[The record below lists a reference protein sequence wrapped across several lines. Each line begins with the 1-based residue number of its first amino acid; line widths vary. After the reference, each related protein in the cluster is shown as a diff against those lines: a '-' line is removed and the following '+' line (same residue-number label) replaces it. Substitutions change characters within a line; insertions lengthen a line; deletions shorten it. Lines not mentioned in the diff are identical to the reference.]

1 MTREPNRKLRRQALR
16 GMAQLTVVMGIAIFV
31 SAGTWRYPEGWT
43 FLLAFVGSSVFITR
57 YLMKHDPKLLQRRV
71 EAGPGAEKRNSQK
84 VIQIFASIAFL
95 SVIIV
100 PSLDHRFAWS
110 RVPWWVVAAGDALV
124 LLGFWFV
131 FLVFREN
138 SFTSAVI
145 EVDAE
150 QKVID
155 TGPYAH
161 VRHPMY
167 AGALLLLAGIP
178 LALGSWWGLL
188 TLVPFTGIIAVRLL
202 DEERFLSKEL
212 PGYTAYRV
220 KIRYRLIPHVW

>member
-1 MTREPNRKLRRQALR
+1 MDEASRKLRRKAIQGL
-16 GMAQLTVVMGIAIFV
+16 AQLTVVMGIAVFV
-31 SAGTWRYPEGWT
+31 PAGTWRYLEGWA
-43 FLLAFVGSSVFITR
+43 FLFAFAGCSVVITR
-57 YLMKHDPKLLQRRV
+57 YLMKNDPKLLQRRV
-71 EAGPGAEKRNSQK
+71 EAGPGAEKRTSQK
-84 VIQIFASIAFL
+84 VIQIFASVAFL
-95 SVIIV
+95 SVIIA
-100 PSLDHRFAWS
+100 PALDHRFSWS
-110 RVPWWVVAAGDALV
+110 RVPWWTVVAGDALV
-124 LLGFWFV
+124 VLGFWIV

-150 QKVID
+150 QRVID
-155 TGPYAH
+155 SGPYAH

-202 DEERFLSKEL
+202 DEERFLSKDL
-212 PGYTAYRV
+212 PGYAAYRE
-220 KIRYRLIPHVW
+220 KIRYRLIPRVW